1 MTRRR
6 RNDPEDIGGD
16 APWRAQDHDQPDARG
31 DYYAV
36 PWSGSAAGAPRPAWG
51 ALGTSSGRDDR
62 PGEATGPPW
71 ERTSPPWELPGWD
84 EAAPQRRP
92 RDDSAHPSGP
102 LPQVNSGPMPRLP
115 SWDGVAG
122 PEPAERGAAGP
133 GLALGGEAGSGLAL
147 GGAAGPELAEPWPP
161 TTSGPLSAVPRE
173 PWPAGQSRYP
183 AARHRGDG
191 FGGEDDTS
199 YLRTGSGYGDGSGE
213 YPAQG
218 GGPGYRGEDAGYDEP
233 GYGDSF
239 PGHGGGRSGGRER
252 GGYADDGGDY
262 GGTGY
267 DEPGYHDEPGYADE
281 PDYPGQ
287 HGYPE
292 GGGGYPGSD
301 YPGRAGYGEQDYAR
315 ADDYS
320 GHDGY
325 TDEPG
330 YPSQGGYPPG
340 HDDGYPDDTGYQPAD
355 GYLPGSGQSQPP
367 SGPYDPP
374 LRDDPDDHGYGDRGG
389 WYDDGDQDQAW
400 GEDEDDSGLLPGFS
414 AEDDYGRAQGRGG
427 APARA
432 ERGAPPSRPR
442 GGKPKRKS
450 AMRRVAPWIA
460 LTVLV
465 LVLAGAGGAF
475 FYFWH
480 NYLHPPDYTGP
491 GTGTVQVVIKPGET
505 ATQVGEL
512 LQAKGVVA
520 SARAFANA
528 AKASGKGSSLEPGT
542 YGLHKHMAAALAF
555 ALLLKPSSR
564 IQTTVVI
571 TEGERLSEI
580 ITSLGSQTHNLKGYQ
595 QAIKNVS
602 ALGLPSYAKGN
613 PEGYL
618 FPATYTIQ
626 PGETPTQVLQSMVQ
640 RFNQEAD
647 AVNLPAV
654 AAKDHISEGDA
665 IIVASLIQAEGKRP
679 QDLPK
684 IARVIYNRLNQ
695 HMKLQLDTT
704 VLYARHSRAADVTVA
719 QTHTKSPY
727 NTYLHA
733 GLPPGPIDSP
743 GDTAIKAALH
753 PSPTTDLWLY
763 FLTVN
768 PKSGLTKFTDNFT
781 EFQQFQAELANYMAA
796 HH

>member
-1 MTRRR
+1 MTRHR

-16 APWRAQDHDQPDARG
+16 APWRAQDHDRPAAPPDVRR
-31 DYYAV
+31 DYYAA
-36 PWSGSAAGAPRPAWG
+36 PWGGSAAGAPRPARG

-71 ERTSPPWELPGWD
+71 ERTSPPWDLPGWD
-84 EAAPQRRP
+84 EAVPAQRRP

-115 SWDGVAG
+115 SLGG
-122 PEPAERGAAGP
+122 PAGP
-133 GLALGGEAGSGLAL
+133 GPAL
-147 GGAAGPELAEPWPP
+147 GGAAGPGLAEPWPP
-161 TTSGPLSAVPRE
+161 TTSGPLPAVPRE
-173 PWPAGQSRYP
+173 PWPADQSRYP
-183 AARHRGDG
+183 AARHRGGG

-199 YLRTGSGYGDGSGE
+199 YLRTGSGYGDRGSGSGE
-213 YPAQG
+213 YPAHG
-218 GGPGYRGEDAGYDEP
+218 GGPGYPGEDAGYDEP
-233 GYGDSF
+233 GYDDSF
-239 PGHGGGRSGGRER
+239 PGHAGGGGGGHAR
-252 GGYADDGGDY
+252 GGYADDGEDY
-262 GGTGY
+262 GGAGY
-267 DEPGYHDEPGYADE
+267 DEPGYHDEPGYADD
-281 PDYPGQ
+281 PDYPGE

-292 GGGGYPGSD
+292 GGGYPGAD
-301 YPGRAGYGEQDYAR
+301 YPGQAGYGEQDYAR
-315 ADDYS
+315 ADDYA

-325 TDEPG
+325 ADEPG
-330 YPSQGGYPPG
+330 YPGQDGYPPG
-340 HDDGYPDDTGYQPAD
+340 HDDGYPGDTGYQPAD
-355 GYLPGSGQSQPP
+355 GYPPGRSLP
-367 SGPYDPP
+367 
-374 LRDDPDDHGYGDRGG
+374 DDPDDHGYGDRGG
-389 WYDDGDQDQAW
+389 WYGDVDEDQAW
-400 GEDEDDSGLLPGFS
+400 VEDDSGLLPGFS
-414 AEDDYGRAQGRGG
+414 DEGDYHRARGRGG
-427 APARA
+427 APARPARA

-450 AMRRVAPWIA
+450 AMRRAAPWIA

-465 LVLAGAGGAF
+465 LVLAGAGGGF

-491 GTGTVQVVIKPGET
+491 GTGIVKVQIKPGET
-505 ATQVGEL
+505 ATQVGGQ
-512 LQAKGVVA
+512 LQAQGVVA

-528 AKASGKGSSLEPGT
+528 AKASGHGSALEPGF
-542 YGLHKHMAAALAF
+542 YRLHSHMSAALAF

-564 IQTTVVI
+564 IHLTVLV

-580 ITSLGSQTHNLKGYQ
+580 IASLGKATGNLKGYQ
-595 QAIKNVS
+595 EAIKNVS

-626 PGETPTQVLQSMVQ
+626 PDTQPIQVLRAMVL
-640 RFNQEAD
+640 RFNQEMQS
-647 AVNLPAV
+647 VNLPAV
-654 AAKDHISEGDA
+654 AAKDRISEGDA
-665 IIVASLIQAEGKRP
+665 IIVASLIQAEGRRP

-719 QTHTKSPY
+719 QTKNTKSPY

-733 GLPPGPIDSP
+733 GLPPGPIDNP
-743 GDTAIKAALH
+743 GDVAIKAALH
-753 PSPTTDLWLY
+753 PAPTTDTWLY

-768 PKSGLTKFTDNFT
+768 PKSGLTKFTDSFT
-781 EFQQFQAELANYMAA
+781 VFQQFQAELAHYMAT

>member
-1 MTRRR
+1 MTRHR

-16 APWRAQDHDQPDARG
+16 APWRAQDHDQPAAPPDARG
-31 DYYAV
+31 DYYAA
-36 PWSGSAAGAPRPAWG
+36 PWGGSAAGAPRPARG
-51 ALGTSSGRDDR
+51 ALGTSSGRDNR
-62 PGEATGPPW
+62 SGEATGPPW
-71 ERTSPPWELPGWD
+71 EHTSPPWELPGWD
-84 EAAPQRRP
+84 EAVPARRRP

-115 SWDGVAG
+115 SLGGAAG
-122 PEPAERGAAGP
+122 SGLAERGAAGSAPAERGAAG
-133 GLALGGEAGSGLAL
+133 SGLAETWL
-147 GGAAGPELAEPWPP
+147 PAN
-161 TTSGPLSAVPRE
+161 SGPLSAVPRE

-183 AARHRGDG
+183 AARHRDDG
-191 FGGEDDTS
+191 FGGDDDTS
-199 YLRTGSGYGDGSGE
+199 YLRTGSGYGDGGFGSGE

-252 GGYADDGGDY
+252 RDYPDDGGDY
-262 GGTGY
+262 GGAGY

-287 HGYPE
+287 HGYAE
-292 GGGGYPGSD
+292 GGGYPGSD
-301 YPGRAGYGEQDYAR
+301 YPGQAGYGEQDYAR

-325 TDEPG
+325 LDEPG

-340 HDDGYPDDTGYQPAD
+340 HDDGYPDDTGYEPPD
-355 GYLPGSGQSQPP
+355 GYLPGSGQPQPH
-367 SGPYDPP
+367 SGPYDRP

-389 WYDDGDQDQAW
+389 WYDDGDEDHAW

-414 AEDDYGRAQGRGG
+414 NEGDYRRGGGRGG
-427 APARA
+427 APART
-432 ERGAPPSRPR
+432 ERGAPPSRQR

-450 AMRRVAPWIA
+450 AMRRAAPWIA

-465 LVLAGAGGAF
+465 LVLGAAGGAF
-475 FYFWH
+475 FYVWH
-480 NYLHPPDYTGP
+480 NYLHPPDYTGA
-491 GTGTVQVVIKPGET
+491 GTGIVKVHISVGET
-505 ATQVGEL
+505 AAQVGEQ
-512 LQAKGVVA
+512 LQAQGVVA

-528 AKASGKGSSLEPGT
+528 AKASGRGSALEPGN
-542 YGLHKHMAAALAF
+542 YYLHKHMSGALAF

-564 IQTTVVI
+564 IHLTVLV

-580 ITSLGSQTHNLKGYQ
+580 IAALGKATGNLKGYQ
-595 QAIKNVS
+595 EAIKNVS

-626 PGETPTQVLQSMVQ
+626 PGTQPIQVLKAMVL
-640 RFNQEAD
+640 RFNQEAQS
-647 AVNLPAV
+647 VNLPAV

-665 IIVASLIQAEGKRP
+665 IIVASLIQAEGRRP

-704 VLYARHSRAADVTVA
+704 VLYARHSQAADVTVA
-719 QTHTKSPY
+719 QTQNTKSPY

-743 GDTAIKAALH
+743 GDVAIKAALH

-768 PKSGLTKFTDNFT
+768 PKSGLTKFTDSFT
-781 EFQQFQAELANYMAA
+781 VFQQYEAELAHYNAT

>member
-6 RNDPEDIGGD
+6 RDDPEDIGGD
-16 APWRAQDHDQPDARG
+16 APWRARDYDQQAAPPDARG
-31 DYYAV
+31 DYYAA
-36 PWSGSAAGAPRPAWG
+36 PWGGSAAGAPRPARG

-71 ERTSPPWELPGWD
+71 ELPGWD
-84 EAAPQRRP
+84 EPVPAQRRP

-115 SWDGVAG
+115 S
-122 PEPAERGAAGP
+122 
-133 GLALGGEAGSGLAL
+133 L
-147 GGAAGPELAEPWPP
+147 GGAAGSGWPP
-161 TTSGPLSAVPRE
+161 ANSGPLPAVPRQ
-173 PWPAGQSRYP
+173 PWPAEQSRYP
-183 AARHRGDG
+183 AARHRDG
-191 FGGEDDTS
+191 GLGGQDDTS
-199 YLRTGSGYGDGSGE
+199 YLRTGPGYGDGGLGSGE

-218 GGPGYRGEDAGYDEP
+218 GGTGYPGEDTGYDEP

-239 PGHGGGRSGGRER
+239 PGHGGAGR
-252 GGYADDGGDY
+252 GGHTQRDYGDDGGDY

-267 DEPGYHDEPGYADE
+267 DEPGYHDEPGYAGE
-281 PDYPGQ
+281 PGYPGQ

-292 GGGGYPGSD
+292 GGGYPGAD
-301 YPGRAGYGEQDYAR
+301 YPGQAGYGEQDYAR
-315 ADDYS
+315 ADDYT

-325 TDEPG
+325 SDDPG
-330 YPSQGGYPPG
+330 YPGQDGYPAG

-355 GYLPGSGQSQPP
+355 DYPPARGQPHSD
-367 SGPYDPP
+367 PYDRP

-389 WYDDGDQDQAW
+389 WYGDVDEDQAW
-400 GEDEDDSGLLPGFS
+400 GEDDSGLLPGFS
-414 AEDDYGRAQGRGG
+414 DEGDYDRARGRG
-427 APARA
+427 AAPARPARA
-432 ERGAPPSRPR
+432 ERSGPPSRPR

-450 AMRRVAPWIA
+450 AMRRAAPWIA

-465 LVLAGAGGAF
+465 LVLAAAGGGF

-480 NYLHPPDYTGP
+480 NYLHPPDYSGP
-491 GTGTVQVVIKPGET
+491 GTGIVKVQIKPGET
-505 ATQVGEL
+505 ATQVGEQL
-512 LQAKGVVA
+512 HAQGVVA

-528 AKASGKGSSLEPGT
+528 AKASGKGSSLEPGF
-542 YGLHKHMAAALAF
+542 YRMHKHMAAALAF
-555 ALLLKPSSR
+555 ALLLKPSAR
-564 IQTTVVI
+564 IQLTVVI

-580 ITSLGSQTHNLKGYQ
+580 IAALGQATGNLKGYQ
-595 QAIKNVS
+595 EAIKNVS

-626 PGETPTQVLQSMVQ
+626 PGTQPVQVLRAMVL
-640 RFNQEAD
+640 RFTQEAQM
-647 AVNLPAV
+647 VNLPTV

-695 HMKLQLDTT
+695 KINLQLDTT

-719 QTHTKSPY
+719 QTRNTKSPY
-727 NTYLHA
+727 NTYLHR

-743 GDTAIKAALH
+743 GDAAIKAALH
-753 PSPTTDLWLY
+753 PSPITDDWIY

-768 PKSGLTKFTDNFT
+768 PKSGLTKFTNNFT
-781 EFQQFQAELANYMAA
+781 VFQQYQAELANYMAA

>member
-1 MTRRR
+1 MTRHR
-6 RNDPEDIGGD
+6 RNDPEDISGD
-16 APWRAQDHDQPDARG
+16 APWRDQPAAPPDARG
-31 DYYAV
+31 DYYAA
-36 PWSGSAAGAPRPAWG
+36 PWGGSAAGAPRSARG

-84 EAAPQRRP
+84 EAVPAQRRP

-115 SWDGVAG
+115 G
-122 PEPAERGAAGP
+122 PS
-133 GLALGGEAGSGLAL
+133 LGRAAGSGLT
-147 GGAAGPELAEPWPP
+147 ETWPP
-161 TTSGPLSAVPRE
+161 TNPGPLSAVPGE
-173 PWPAGQSRYP
+173 PWPADQSRYP
-183 AARHRGDG
+183 AARHRDDG
-191 FGGEDDTS
+191 FGGQDDTS
-199 YLRTGSGYGDGSGE
+199 YLRTGSGYGDGGFGSGE
-213 YPAQG
+213 YPAHG
-218 GGPGYRGEDAGYDEP
+218 GDAGYHGEDAGYDEP
-233 GYGDSF
+233 RYGDGF
-239 PGHGGGRSGGRER
+239 PGHGGDGSGARER
-252 GGYADDGGDY
+252 DYGDDRGDY
-262 GGTGY
+262 GGAGY

-281 PDYPGQ
+281 PGYPGE

-292 GGGGYPGSD
+292 GGGYPGAD
-301 YPGRAGYGEQDYAR
+301 YPGQAGYGEQDYAR
-315 ADDYS
+315 ADDYA

-325 TDEPG
+325 PGEPG
-330 YPSQGGYPPG
+330 YPGQGGYPPG

-355 GYLPGSGQSQPP
+355 GYPPGGGQPQPHA
-367 SGPYDPP
+367 GPYGRP

-389 WYDDGDQDQAW
+389 WYGDVDEDQAW

-414 AEDDYGRAQGRGG
+414 DEGDYRRAPGRGG
-427 APARA
+427 APARP
-432 ERGAPPSRPR
+432 ERSAPPSRPR
-442 GGKPKRKS
+442 GGQPKRKS
-450 AMRRVAPWIA
+450 AMRRAAPWIA
-460 LTVLV
+460 LLVLV
-465 LVLAGAGGAF
+465 LVLGGAGGAF

-480 NYLHPPDYTGP
+480 NYLHPPDYTGA
-491 GTGTVQVVIKPGET
+491 GTGIVKVQIKPGET
-505 ATQVGEL
+505 ATQVGEQ
-512 LQAKGVVA
+512 LQAQGVVA

-528 AKASGKGSSLEPGT
+528 AKASGKGSSLEPGF
-542 YGLHKHMAAALAF
+542 YSLHEHMSAKLAF

-564 IQTTVVI
+564 IHLTVLI

-580 ITSLGSQTHNLKGYQ
+580 IAALGKATGDLKGYQ
-595 QAIKNVS
+595 EAIKNVS

-626 PGETPTQVLQSMVQ
+626 PDTQPIQVLRAMVL
-640 RFNQEAD
+640 RFNQEAQS
-647 AVNLPAV
+647 VNLSAV

-665 IIVASLIQAEGKRP
+665 IIVASLIQAEGRRP

-695 HMKLQLDTT
+695 HMELQLDTT

-719 QTHTKSPY
+719 QTKNTKSPY

-743 GDTAIKAALH
+743 GDVAIKAALH
-753 PSPTTDLWLY
+753 PSPTTDLWVY

-768 PKSGLTKFTDNFT
+768 PKSGLTKFTDSFT
-781 EFQQFQAELANYMAA
+781 QFQQFQAELANYTST

>member
-1 MTRRR
+1 MTRHRR
-6 RNDPEDIGGD
+6 DDPEDIGGD
-16 APWRAQDHDQPDARG
+16 APWRAQDYDQPAAPADARG
-31 DYYAV
+31 DYYAA
-36 PWSGSAAGAPRPAWG
+36 PWSGSAAGAPRPARG

-71 ERTSPPWELPGWD
+71 ERTAPPWELPGWD
-84 EAAPQRRP
+84 EAVSARRRP

-115 SWDGVAG
+115 SLG
-122 PEPAERGAAGP
+122 GAAGP
-133 GLALGGEAGSGLAL
+133 GAGAAL
-147 GGAAGPELAEPWPP
+147 GGAAGSGLAEHWPP
-161 TTSGPLSAVPRE
+161 ATSGPLPSVPRE
-173 PWPAGQSRYP
+173 PWPAEQSRYP
-183 AARHRGDG
+183 AARHSGG
-191 FGGEDDTS
+191 FGDQGDTS
-199 YLRTGSGYGDGSGE
+199 YLRTGPGYGDGGFGSGD

-218 GGPGYRGEDAGYDEP
+218 GGPGYSGEDAGYDEP

-239 PGHGGGRSGGRER
+239 PGHGGGGR
-252 GGYADDGGDY
+252 GGHTGHDYTGDGEDY
-262 GGTGY
+262 GGAGY
-267 DEPGYHDEPGYADE
+267 DEPGYHDEPGYAGE

-287 HGYPE
+287 QGYAE
-292 GGGGYPGSD
+292 GGGY
-301 YPGRAGYGEQDYAR
+301 REQDYAR
-315 ADDYS
+315 ADDY

-325 TDEPG
+325 ADEPG
-330 YPSQGGYPPG
+330 YPGQNGYPAE
-340 HDDGYPDDTGYQPAD
+340 HDDGYPDDTGYQAVDDYP
-355 GYLPGSGQSQPP
+355 PGHDQPP
-367 SGPYDPP
+367 QPHSDPYGRP
-374 LRDDPDDHGYGDRGG
+374 LRNDPDDHGYGDRGG
-389 WYDDGDQDQAW
+389 WYGDVDEDQAW
-400 GEDEDDSGLLPGFS
+400 GEDDSGLLPGFS
-414 AEDDYGRAQGRGG
+414 DEGDFPRAHGRGP
-427 APARA
+427 APVRA
-432 ERGAPPSRPR
+432 ERSAPPSRPR
-442 GGKPKRKS
+442 EGKPKRKS
-450 AMRRVAPWIA
+450 AMRRAAPWIA
-460 LTVLV
+460 LIVLV
-465 LVLAGAGGAF
+465 LVLGVVGGGF

-505 ATQVGEL
+505 ATQVGEQ
-512 LQAKGVVA
+512 LQVQGVVA

-555 ALLLKPSSR
+555 ALLLKSSSR

-580 ITSLGSQTHNLKGYQ
+580 IASLGTKTNNLKGYQ
-595 QAIKNVS
+595 EAIKNVS
-602 ALGLPSYAKGN
+602 ALGLPSYAKGD

-626 PGETPTQVLQSMVQ
+626 PGTAPIQVLRAMVL
-640 RFNQEAD
+640 RFTQEARS
-647 AVNLPAV
+647 ANLSAV
-654 AAKDHISEGDA
+654 AAKDHITEGDA

-695 HMKLQLDTT
+695 KMNLQLDTT

-719 QTHTKSPY
+719 QTQSTKSAY
-727 NTYLHA
+727 NTYLHR

-743 GDTAIKAALH
+743 GDAAIQAALH
-753 PSPTTDLWLY
+753 PSPLTDDWIY

-781 EFQQFQAELANYMAA
+781 VFQQFQAELANYQAT

>member
-6 RNDPEDIGGD
+6 RDDPEDIGGD
-16 APWRAQDHDQPDARG
+16 APWRAPDYDQRAAPPDARG
-31 DYYAV
+31 DYYAA
-36 PWSGSAAGAPRPAWG
+36 PWGGSAAGAPRPARG

-71 ERTSPPWELPGWD
+71 ELPGWD
-84 EAAPQRRP
+84 EAVPAQRRP

-102 LPQVNSGPMPRLP
+102 LPQVNSGPMARLP
-115 SWDGVAG
+115 S
-122 PEPAERGAAGP
+122 
-133 GLALGGEAGSGLAL
+133 L
-147 GGAAGPELAEPWPP
+147 GGAAGSGWPP
-161 TTSGPLSAVPRE
+161 ANSGPLPAVPRQ

-183 AARHRGDG
+183 AARHRDDG
-191 FGGEDDTS
+191 LGGQDDTS
-199 YLRTGSGYGDGSGE
+199 YLRTGPGYGDGGFGSGE

-218 GGPGYRGEDAGYDEP
+218 GGTGYPGEDTGYDEP

-239 PGHGGGRSGGRER
+239 PGHGGAGR
-252 GGYADDGGDY
+252 GGHTQRDHGDDGGDY

-267 DEPGYHDEPGYADE
+267 DEPGYHDEPGYSGE

-287 HGYPE
+287 HGYSE
-292 GGGGYPGSD
+292 GGGYPGAD
-301 YPGRAGYGEQDYAR
+301 YPGQAGYGEQDYAR
-315 ADDYS
+315 ADDYT

-325 TDEPG
+325 SDEPG
-330 YPSQGGYPPG
+330 YPGQDGYPAG

-355 GYLPGSGQSQPP
+355 DYPPGRGQPHSD
-367 SGPYDPP
+367 PYDRP
-374 LRDDPDDHGYGDRGG
+374 LRDDPDDRGYGDRGG
-389 WYDDGDQDQAW
+389 WYGDVDEDQAW
-400 GEDEDDSGLLPGFS
+400 GEDDSGLLPGFS
-414 AEDDYGRAQGRGG
+414 DEGDYDRARGRG
-427 APARA
+427 AAPARPARA
-432 ERGAPPSRPR
+432 ERSGPPSRPR

-450 AMRRVAPWIA
+450 AMRRAAPWIA

-465 LVLAGAGGAF
+465 VVLAVAGGGF

-480 NYLHPPDYTGP
+480 NYLHPPDYSGP
-491 GTGTVQVVIKPGET
+491 GTGIVRVQIKPGET
-505 ATQVGEL
+505 ATQVGEQ
-512 LQAKGVVA
+512 LQAQGVVA

-528 AKASGKGSSLEPGT
+528 AKASGKGSSLEPGF
-542 YGLHKHMAAALAF
+542 YRMHNHMSAALAF

-564 IQTTVVI
+564 IQLTVLI
-571 TEGERLSEI
+571 TEGERLPEI
-580 ITSLGSQTHNLKGYQ
+580 IAALGQATGNLKGYQ
-595 QAIKNVS
+595 EAIKNVS

-626 PGETPTQVLQSMVQ
+626 PGTQPVQVLRAMVL
-640 RFNQEAD
+640 RFNKEAQS
-647 AVNLPAV
+647 VNLPAV

-695 HMKLQLDTT
+695 KINLQLDTT

-719 QTHTKSPY
+719 QTKNTKSPY
-727 NTYLHA
+727 NTYLHG

-743 GDTAIKAALH
+743 GDAAIQAALH
-753 PSPTTDLWLY
+753 PSPLTDDWIY

-768 PKSGLTKFTDNFT
+768 PKSGLTKFTNNFT
-781 EFQQFQAELANYMAA
+781 VFQQYQAELANYTAA